1 MGLMGWLV
9 AARHLDYALDPAG
22 ADLGL
27 PPSSGRIFL
36 EPGQAKSQV
45 GLAPAENC
53 LGSHSMPWAM
63 ALSSPPKAARNTRR
77 ARSTTP
83 AVVEWISTTVKPLA
97 VPLEQSARNLRRV
110 LLPFHY

>member
-1 MGLMGWLV
+1 MLV

-53 LGSHSMPWAM
+53 LGSHSHAVGNGFVF
-63 ALSSPPKAARNTRR
+63 PPEAARNTRR

-97 VPLEQSARNLRRV
+97 VPLEQSARNLCRV
-110 LLPFHY
+110 LLAFHY